1 MCSFRIVKCSYA
13 VHKEGFRNLNTTLSV
28 LVCTDWDIRLVGGS
42 ETEGRVE
49 VCYNDTWRT
58 VCDDSWG
65 TADAR
70 VVCRQLN
77 LPDSGTKS
85 CKPMYEICFRD
96 CPHSLLAPIAYQRA
110 RHGQGEGPI
119 LLDNVAC
126 TGSET
131 SLQQCRHNGVGIHN
145 CVHSEDAGVSCPGDS

>member
-1 MCSFRIVKCSYA
+1 MPCTKRLY
-13 VHKEGFRNLNTTLSV
+13 RNLNIAISV
-28 LVCTDWDIRLVGGS
+28 PVCTDWDIRLVGGS

-49 VCYNDTWRT
+49 VCYNNTWGT

-65 TADAR
+65 TDDAR

-77 LPDSGTKS
+77 LRDSGTKP
-85 CKPMYEICFRD
+85 CKPVYPKCGD
-96 CPHSLLAPIAYQRA
+96 YPNSLIAPIAYQRA

-126 TGSET
+126 TGSEI
-131 SLQQCRHNGVGIHN
+131 SLQQCPNNGVRNHN
-145 CVHSEDAGVSCPGDS
+145 CRHSEDAGVSCPGDRTSIHTAMQ